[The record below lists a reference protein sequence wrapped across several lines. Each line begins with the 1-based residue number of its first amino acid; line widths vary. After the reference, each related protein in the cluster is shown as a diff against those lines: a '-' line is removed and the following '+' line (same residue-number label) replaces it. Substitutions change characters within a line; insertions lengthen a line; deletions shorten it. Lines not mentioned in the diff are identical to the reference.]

1 MNVTTNESF
10 EELVLSSIRKYHN
23 VDIPKEEILDV
34 QVLGSAVEVTTVSS
48 GTFTLYI
55 SLTA

>member
-23 VDIPKEEILDV
+23 IDIPKEEILDV
-34 QVLGSAVEVTTVSS
+34 QVLGSAVEITTVSS